1 MGRLGHGMG
10 HGKLDLLEGKNM
22 GCINVYNIY
31 NMIFF
36 LETTAGCRND
46 LFFNPKWNE
55 MT

>member
-36 LETTAGCRND
+36 WKKLLGV
-46 LFFNPKWNE
+46 E
-55 MT
+55 MTCFSTQSGTK